1 MPVKFKTWQSHFI
14 IKTTKSKKK
23 KLVIIKELS
32 QKIRTCQYNN
42 NSNILQY
49 NYLQ

>member
-23 KLVIIKELS
+23 KISHYKRIKS
-32 QKIRTCQYNN
+32 KNKDMSI
-42 NSNILQY
+42 
-49 NYLQ
+49 